1 MSKNRR
7 SKRKY
12 SKYRNNY
19 YKEKISRNE
28 ILLIDYGNRNEMN
41 IKGRKPSLIMS
52 SDIHNDGSN
61 YLFAVPLFRKIP
73 DHISRMTGK
82 ETSLA
87 DSNND
92 NNNDDSILIRKCDCQ
107 GLTHDMYFQPM
118 LMQPVRKVRVV
129 RKIGRVTDIRLLRSI
144 YKSSKDTI
152 NDNSEKEQ
160 VYLSEKRYKR
170 LFDAFDNI
178 IDINDIIDGYDI
190 NITNYSAFGRWEKS
204 GDRVTVVF
212 DRDFVLRN
220 LPDKVFSFDYSDRN
234 SILKVLIPVWN
245 NTKQGTIESAVLVE
259 EMRAPFKR
267 YVISGVNDISKL
279 KFCRDIIAIYEDSVK
294 EDGYE

>member
-1 MSKNRR
+1 MRNKR
-7 SKRKY
+7 SNKKY

-19 YKEKISRNE
+19 YKEKIRQNDV
-28 ILLIDYGNRNEMN
+28 LLIDYGNRNEMN
-41 IKGRKPSLIMS
+41 IKGRKPSVIMS

-73 DHISRMTGK
+73 DCISGKTGD
-82 ETSLA
+82 ETST
-87 DSNND
+87 DDGNSIE
-92 NNNDDSILIRKCDCQ
+92 DSILIRKCDCQ

-144 YKSSKDTI
+144 YKASKDTI